1 MCKSAK
7 NNLEIGDEGRTGNE
21 GGHKKRIM
29 KTSKIKFSLLKYF
42 NKMSLIIHAFGGK
55 LPLHSG

>member
-1 MCKSAK
+1 MPKTIWKLGMKAE
-7 NNLEIGDEGRTGNE
+7 LETRGA
-21 GGHKKRIM
+21 GHKKRIM